1 MSGDAQDEFLRQ
13 TARRVAASS
22 GAPSLIVMGRNAD
35 QLGLQISRVLMVT
48 EHSQTAH
55 NG

>member
-1 MSGDAQDEFLRQ
+1 MPGDAQDEFLRGV
-13 TARRVAASS
+13 ARRVAASN

-35 QLGLQISRVLMVT
+35 QFGLQISRVLMVT
-48 EHSQTAH
+48 VHSQTAH